1 MKYIELNTLRMLAVL
16 LIVNSH
22 LYLFYNYEYLA
33 TGGAI
38 GNSMFFFASGIG
50 LSYSLGKKK
59 TNYFSWIKKRYL
71 KIYPKLIIIVLFYI
85 LIDFIVVEN
94 LTEIISK
101 VIFPKEFWFLPVISY
116 FYLIIYFI
124 IVNFNIKKIKTS
136 LFAILLIYVI
146 CYYFIIDNQ
155 QYTIEKNLFP
165 KSIFYLFV
173 MVMGVLVYKIYDKL
187 YLDIKYSALI
197 LFISLIS
204 FYSLKFIMLKYN
216 YYYIQFLEHFLILI
230 ILLSSIMLLKTKKM
244 ISLQKNKFFNSIIIF
259 ISSISLEIYLT
270 HAYLKEFP
278 IGLFPFNIF
287 LFISFTLM
295 SAYLLKIIFSLL
307 ENIIKDY
314 KLN

>member
-59 TNYFSWIKKRYL
+59 TNYFNWIKKRYL

-116 FYLIIYFI
+116 
-124 IVNFNIKKIKTS
+124 N
-136 LFAILLIYVI
+136 
-146 CYYFIIDNQ
+146 
-155 QYTIEKNLFP
+155 
-165 KSIFYLFV
+165 
-173 MVMGVLVYKIYDKL
+173 
-187 YLDIKYSALI
+187 
-197 LFISLIS
+197 
-204 FYSLKFIMLKYN
+204 
-216 YYYIQFLEHFLILI
+216 
-230 ILLSSIMLLKTKKM
+230 
-244 ISLQKNKFFNSIIIF
+244 
-259 ISSISLEIYLT
+259 
-270 HAYLKEFP
+270 
-278 IGLFPFNIF
+278 
-287 LFISFTLM
+287 
-295 SAYLLKIIFSLL
+295 YLLYNRKF
-307 ENIIKDY
+307 
-314 KLN
+314 